1 MMRSRS
7 SNIFKPDIKKKKMK
21 GNQYSATYK
30 KDIAI
35 SYLKKHPKAS
45 TMAIARIMQQENPI
59 DFNNVEN
66 ARAAIRY
73 YRGESK
79 VKSISITS
87 ERSEETKK
95 QFMSKKIDLPESDYE
110 KCEPFI
116 IPKGQNNI
124 LILSDIHFPYQDNEA
139 LQLAL
144 QYGLNNN
151 VNAIY
156 LNGDIADFYQCSR
169 FTKDRRLRDMAGELE
184 MVRNF
189 LKQLHELFKCP
200 IYYKIGN
207 HEKRYEDY
215 LMIKAPELLG
225 IDDFK
230 LEQLLRFR
238 EFGVTLVKDKQM
250 ALAGNL
256 PILHGHEWFGG
267 FAPPVN
273 PARGLFMKAKES
285 CIVGHHHRTSEHTE
299 KTLSGEVTTTWST
312 GCLCGLEPEYAP
324 YNNYNHGF
332 AHVKV
337 FKDGNYELKNLRI
350 INYKIV

>member
-1 MMRSRS
+1 MAKEGKNAKKYFS
-7 SNIFKPDIKKKKMK
+7 DIVID
-21 GNQYSATYK
+21 Y
-30 KDIAI
+30 I
-35 SYLKKHPKAS
+35 LKFPNAS
-45 TMAIARIMQQENPI
+45 TMAISRILLKENPL
-59 DFNNVEN
+59 DFTNLEQT
-66 ARAAIRY
+66 RAMVRY
-73 YRGESK
+73 YRGELNNK
-79 VKSISITS
+79 NKLNNSIVQKRTS
-87 ERSEETKK
+87 EEKK
-95 QFMSKKIDLPESDYE
+95 QFMLKKLPESDYQ

-124 LILSDIHFPYQDNEA
+124 LILSDIHFPYQDNKA
-139 LQLAL
+139 LELAIN
-144 QYGLNNN
+144 YGIENK

-156 LNGDIADFYQCSR
+156 LNGDILDFYQCSR
-169 FTKDRRLRDMAGELE
+169 FTKDRRLRDIAGELDMGRE
-184 MVRNF
+184 F
-189 LKQLHELFKCP
+189 LKMLQETFKCP

-207 HEKRYEDY
+207 HEKRFEDY

-230 LEQLLRFR
+230 LEQLLRMR

-250 ALAGNL
+250 ALAGKL

-273 PARGLFMKAKES
+273 PARGLFLKAKES

-312 GCLCGLEPEYAP
+312 GCLCGLSPEYAP

-332 AHVKV
+332 AHVKIS
-337 FKDGNYELKNLRI
+337 KDGNFELKNIRI
-350 INYKIV
+350 INHKIV

>member
-1 MMRSRS
+1 MSV
-7 SNIFKPDIKKKKMK
+7 I
-21 GNQYSATYK
+21 GNLNSVTYK
-30 KDIAI
+30 KEIVLKYI
-35 SYLKKHPKAS
+35 SKYPKAT
-45 TMAIARIMQQENPI
+45 TMAISRIIQKENPI
-59 DFNNVEN
+59 DFSFES
-66 ARAAIRY
+66 ARGLVRK
-73 YRGESK
+73 YRGEMGVGNSPVTQIGVRTK
-79 VKSISITS
+79 
-87 ERSEETKK
+87 EEKK
-95 QFMSKKIDLPESDYE
+95 QALAKKLPESDYS
-110 KCEPFI
+110 KCDPFI

-124 LILSDIHFPYQDNEA
+124 LILSDIHFPYQDNQA
-139 LQLAL
+139 LELAIN
-144 QYGLNNN
+144 YGIENK
-151 VNAIY
+151 VNCLY
-156 LNGDIADFYQCSR
+156 LNGDILDFYQCSR

-184 MVRNF
+184 MGRNF
-189 LKQLHELFKCP
+189 LKIMQETFKCP

-250 ALAGNL
+250 ALAGKL

-273 PARGLFMKAKES
+273 PARGLFLKAKES
-285 CIVGHHHRTSEHTE
+285 ALVGHHHRTSEHTE

-337 FKDGNYELKNLRI
+337 LKDGNYELKNMRI

>member
-1 MMRSRS
+1 MT
-7 SNIFKPDIKKKKMK
+7 KK
-21 GNQYSATYK
+21 QTTYK
-30 KDIAI
+30 GEITMEMIRKM
-35 SYLKKHPKAS
+35 PKAS
-45 TMAIARIMQQENPI
+45 TMAISRLLKEKYPI
-59 DFNNVEN
+59 DFNTVES
-66 ARAAIRY
+66 ARSLVRF
-73 YRGESK
+73 YRGE
-79 VKSISITS
+79 VKNKPS
-87 ERSEETKK
+87 ENETIGERTKENKK
-95 QFMSKKIDLPESDYE
+95 QFMAKTIDLPESDYE

-124 LILSDIHFPYQDNEA
+124 LVLSDIHFPYQDNKA
-139 LQLAL
+139 LELAI
-144 QYGLNNN
+144 QYGIENK
-151 VNAIY
+151 VNCIY
-156 LNGDIADFYQCSR
+156 LNGDILDFYQCSR
-169 FTKDRRLRDMAGELE
+169 FTKDRRLRDMAGELQ
-184 MVRNF
+184 MGRDF
-189 LKQLHELFKCP
+189 LKMMQDTFKCP

-250 ALAGNL
+250 ALAGKL
-256 PILHGHEWFGG
+256 PILHGHEWYGG

-273 PARGLFMKAKES
+273 PARGLYLKAKES
-285 CIVGHHHRTSEHTE
+285 ALVGHHHRTSEHTE
-299 KTLSGEVTTTWST
+299 KTLGGKVVSCHST

-337 FKDGNYELKNLRI
+337 SKDGDYEVENIKI
-350 INYKIV
+350 IKYKIV

>member
-1 MMRSRS
+1 MPIQTYKAEITKEY
-7 SNIFKPDIKKKKMK
+7 IFKFS
-21 GNQYSATYK
+21 Q
-30 KDIAI
+30 
-35 SYLKKHPKAS
+35 AS
-45 TMAIARIMQQENPI
+45 TMAIARMLVQDHPI
-59 DFNNVEN
+59 DFKSIEQARGNV
-66 ARAAIRY
+66 RR
-73 YRGESK
+73 YRGEMK
-79 VKSISITS
+79 GKNKNVAVQI
-87 ERSEETKK
+87 RSEETKK
-95 QFMSKKIDLPESDYE
+95 KFMSKKFELPETDYS
-110 KCEPFI
+110 KIEPFI

-144 QYGLNNN
+144 NYGVENK
-151 VNAIY
+151 VNAVY
-156 LNGDIADFYQCSR
+156 LNGDILDFYQCSR

-184 MVRNF
+184 MGRAF
-189 LKQLHELFKCP
+189 LKMVQETFKCP

-230 LEQLLRFR
+230 LEQLLRMR
-238 EFGVTLVKDKQM
+238 EFGVTLIKDKQM
-250 ALAGNL
+250 ALAGKL

-273 PARGLFMKAKES
+273 PARGLFLKAKES
-285 CIVGHHHRTSEHTE
+285 AIVGHHHRTSEHTE

-337 FKDGNYELKNLRI
+337 DKDGSYELKNLRI

>member
-1 MMRSRS
+1 MVS
-7 SNIFKPDIKKKKMK
+7 
-21 GNQYSATYK
+21 TYK
-30 KDIAI
+30 AEIAKEYI
-35 SYLKKHPKAS
+35 LKYSQAS
-45 TMAIARIMQQENPI
+45 TMAISRLLVENHPI
-59 DFNNVEN
+59 DFSNTEQ
-66 ARAAIRY
+66 ARAMVRYFRNETHKKTKNPIQIR
-73 YRGESK
+73 SA
-79 VKSISITS
+79 
-87 ERSEETKK
+87 ETKK
-95 QFMSKKIDLPESDYE
+95 QFMSKTFDLPETDYS
-110 KCEPFI
+110 KIEPFI

-144 QYGLNNN
+144 NYGLENK

-156 LNGDIADFYQCSR
+156 LNGDILDFYQCSR

-184 MVRNF
+184 MGRSF
-189 LKQLHELFKCP
+189 LKMLQAKFKCP

-230 LEQLLRFR
+230 LEQLLRMR

-250 ALAGNL
+250 AMAGKL

-273 PARGLFMKAKES
+273 PARGLFLKAKES

-299 KTLSGEVTTTWST
+299 KTLGGEVTTTWST

-332 AHVKV
+332 AHVKIGD
-337 FKDGNYELKNLRI
+337 KGSYELKNLRI

>member
-1 MMRSRS
+1 MSV
-7 SNIFKPDIKKKKMK
+7 I
-21 GNQYSATYK
+21 GNQNSVTFK
-30 KDIAI
+30 KEIVLNTI
-35 SYLKKHPKAS
+35 SKYPKAT
-45 TMAIARIMQQENPI
+45 TMSIARIIQQENPI
-59 DFNNVEN
+59 DFSVES
-66 ARAAIRY
+66 ARGLVRK
-73 YRGESK
+73 YRGESG
-79 VKSISITS
+79 VNNSTVTQIGVRTA
-87 ERSEETKK
+87 EEKK
-95 QFMSKKIDLPESDYE
+95 QCLAKKLPESDYE

-124 LILSDIHFPYQDNEA
+124 LILSDIHFPYQDNKA
-139 LQLAL
+139 LELAL
-144 QYGLNNN
+144 NYGLENK
-151 VNAIY
+151 VNCIY
-156 LNGDIADFYQCSR
+156 LNGDILDFYQCSR
-169 FTKDRRLRDMAGELE
+169 FTKDRRLRDMAGELQ
-184 MVRNF
+184 MGRDF
-189 LKQLHELFKCP
+189 LKMLQDLFKCP

-215 LMIKAPELLG
+215 LMLKAPELLG

-250 ALAGNL
+250 AMAGKL

-273 PARGLFMKAKES
+273 PARGLFLKAKES
-285 CIVGHHHRTSEHTE
+285 CVVGHHHRTSEHTE
-299 KTLSGEVTTTWST
+299 KTLGGQVTTTWST

-332 AHVKV
+332 AHVIV
-337 FKDGNYELKNLRI
+337 SKDGNYKLKNMRI

>member
-1 MMRSRS
+1 MSK
-7 SNIFKPDIKKKKMK
+7 I
-21 GNQYSATYK
+21 GNQNASTYK
-30 KDIAI
+30 KDIVL
-35 SYLKKHPKAS
+35 SYINKLPKAS
-45 TMAIARIMQQENPI
+45 TMAISRIVYQNYKL
-59 DFNNVEN
+59 DFTNLEAV
-66 ARAAIRY
+66 RTMVRR
-73 YRGESK
+73 YRGEAGVLNSTVNQTGIRTK
-79 VKSISITS
+79 
-87 ERSEETKK
+87 ETKK
-95 QFMSKKIDLPESDYE
+95 KFIARKIELPESDYE

-124 LILSDIHFPYQDNEA
+124 LILSDIHFPYQDNKA
-139 LQLAL
+139 LELAIN
-144 QYGLNNN
+144 YGLENK

-184 MVRNF
+184 MVREF
-189 LKQLHELFKCP
+189 LKMMQDLFKCP

-250 ALAGNL
+250 ALAGKL

-285 CIVGHHHRTSEHTE
+285 CVVGHHHRTSEHTE
-299 KTLSGEVTTTWST
+299 KSLSGEVTTTWST

-337 FKDGNYELKNLRI
+337 DKDGNYELKNIRI

>member
-1 MMRSRS
+1 MTE
-7 SNIFKPDIKKKKMK
+7 NIKNAKKYHSKIVID
-21 GNQYSATYK
+21 Y
-30 KDIAI
+30 I
-35 SYLKKHPKAS
+35 LKFPKAT
-45 TMAIARIMQQENPI
+45 TMSIARMVFNENTL
-59 DFNNVEN
+59 DFKSVEQ
-66 ARAAIRY
+66 ARGLVRY
-73 YRGESK
+73 YRNELNPNKKGNLTIIQQRTEQERK
-79 VKSISITS
+79 QSILK
-87 ERSEETKK
+87 R
-95 QFMSKKIDLPESDYE
+95 LPESDYL
-110 KCEPFI
+110 KNEPFI

-124 LILSDIHFPYQDNEA
+124 LILSDIHFPYQDNKA
-139 LQLAL
+139 LELAIN
-144 QYGLNNN
+144 YGIENK

-156 LNGDIADFYQCSR
+156 LNGDILDFYQCSR

-184 MVRNF
+184 MGREF
-189 LKQLHELFKCP
+189 LKILQQTFKCP

-230 LEQLLRFR
+230 LEQLLKMR
-238 EFGVTLVKDKQM
+238 EFGVTLIKDKQM
-250 ALAGNL
+250 ALAGKL

-273 PARGLFMKAKES
+273 PARGLYLKSKES
-285 CIVGHHHRTSEHTE
+285 CIIGHHHRTSEHTE
-299 KTLSGEVTTTWST
+299 KNLGGQVTTTWST

-337 FKDGNYELKNLRI
+337 DDLGNYKLKNIKI

>member
-1 MMRSRS
+1 MSV
-7 SNIFKPDIKKKKMK
+7 I
-21 GNQYSATYK
+21 GNQNSATYK
-30 KDIAI
+30 KEIAI
-35 SYLKKHPKAS
+35 EFISKFPKAT
-45 TMAIARIMQQENPI
+45 TMAISRMIYDAYPI
-59 DFNNVEN
+59 DFSVES
-66 ARAAIRY
+66 ARGIVRR
-73 YRGESK
+73 YRGENKSQNSNVSK
-79 VKSISITS
+79 VGVRTT
-87 ERSEETKK
+87 EEKK
-95 QFMSKKIDLPESDYE
+95 QAMRQKLPESDYQ

-124 LILSDIHFPYQDNEA
+124 LVLSDIHFPYQDNRA
-139 LQLAL
+139 LELAIN
-144 QYGLNNN
+144 YGIGNK
-151 VNAIY
+151 VNCIY
-156 LNGDIADFYQCSR
+156 LNGDILDFYQCSR

-184 MVRNF
+184 MGREF
-189 LKQLHELFKCP
+189 LKLMQETFNCP

-250 ALAGNL
+250 AMAGKL

-273 PARGLFMKAKES
+273 PARGLFLKAKES
-285 CIVGHHHRTSEHTE
+285 ALVGHHHRTSEHTE
-299 KTLSGEVTTTWST
+299 KSLSGQVTTTWST

-324 YNNYNHGF
+324 YNNYNSGF
-332 AHVKV
+332 AHVMV
-337 FKDGNYELKNLRI
+337 NSDGSYQLKNMRI

>member
-1 MMRSRS
+1 MG
-7 SNIFKPDIKKKKMK
+7 IK
-21 GNQYSATYK
+21 GNQHSATYK
-30 KDIAI
+30 KDIVLE
-35 SYLKKHPKAS
+35 YLGKFPNSA
-45 TMAIARIMQQENPI
+45 TMSLSRLILKENPL
-59 DFNNVEN
+59 DFTTLENVRN
-66 ARAAIRY
+66 LVRS
-73 YRGESK
+73 YRGERGKNSST
-79 VKSISITS
+79 VSIVGKRT
-87 ERSEETKK
+87 EQQKK
-95 QFMSKKIDLPESDYE
+95 EAIAKKLPESDYQ

-124 LILSDIHFPYQDNEA
+124 LILSDIHFPYQDNKA
-139 LQLAL
+139 LELAIN
-144 QYGLNNN
+144 YGIENK

-156 LNGDIADFYQCSR
+156 LNGDTLDFYQCSR
-169 FTKDRRLRDMAGELE
+169 FTKDRRLRDMAGELQMGRE
-184 MVRNF
+184 F
-189 LKQLHELFKCP
+189 LKLLQDTFKCP
-200 IYYKIGN
+200 IYFKIGN

-250 ALAGNL
+250 ALAGKL
-256 PILHGHEWFGG
+256 PILHGHEWYGG

-273 PARGLFMKAKES
+273 PARGLFLKAKES
-285 CIVGHHHRTSEHTE
+285 AIVGHHHRTSEHTE
-299 KTLSGEVTTTWST
+299 KTLGGDVTTTWST

-332 AHVKV
+332 AHVV
-337 FKDGNYELKNLRI
+337 VGKDGNYQLKNMRI